1 MPHTKFQP
9 PELDANSVLNDL
21 VLPSRANQTWPYSG
35 FDSPE
40 NAVDLAAFENYAHPV
55 QYKFNSRGFRDQEWP
70 ADLQG
75 VIWCVGDSFT
85 LGMGAP
91 ETHTWPHCLSQ
102 LTGRRC
108 INVSMD
114 GASNDWIRRRALQIW
129 HELEPDWICVQWS
142 FLHRR
147 ENPDT
152 DLTDEDRRIW
162 NVFATVD
169 EDRDNFIDAVTALEQ
184 TCGHSVIHS
193 TIPLFSNNAIV
204 RELTLQQLVRNF
216 VPYFDRL
223 DYSRDGFHYD
233 HDTAQWVAERMAQII
248 THKY

>member
-9 PELDANSVLNDL
+9 QTLDANLVLNDL
-21 VLPSRANQTWPYSG
+21 KLPSRANQTWPYSG
-35 FDSPE
+35 FDDPK
-40 NAVDLAAFENYAHPV
+40 NASDPAAFHSYPYEVSYE
-55 QYKFNSRGFRDQEWP
+55 FNSRGFRDQEWP
-70 ADLQG
+70 TELDG

-91 ETHTWPHCLSQ
+91 LTHTWPYLLSQ
-102 LTGRRC
+102 LVNRRC

-114 GASNDWIRRRALQIW
+114 GASNQWIQRRAQQIW
-129 HELEPDWICVQWS
+129 HELQPDWICVQWS

-147 ENPDT
+147 EHANT
-152 DLTDEDRRIW
+152 ALTDEDRRIW

-169 EDRDNFIDAVTALEQ
+169 EDRDNFMQCVAELEN
-184 TCGHSVIHS
+184 TCGEQVIHS
-193 TIPLFSNNAIV
+193 TIPMFSNNAIV

-216 VPYFDRL
+216 IPYFDRL

-233 HDTAQWVAERMAQII
+233 HVTAQWVAERMAQII